1 MKKVTLVLLRNLS
14 EEDKKFIRE
23 KIGRYT
29 EIYFLDD
36 IEPEHPIVAD
46 AEIAIVSMAR
56 GEKTRKILS
65 RARNLRYI
73 QTLVAGVDNLPFEEL
88 PRDVVIASNAGANA
102 EEVAEFAVALT
113 LAAAKK
119 IVLFDREMRRG
130 IWRSDTPHLIRD
142 SVIMILGY
150 GKIGREVAKRLR
162 PFKPKKII
170 GVNRRGFRDDYVDE
184 VVKPDRIY
192 DVIKEV
198 DILISTLPLTKETRG
213 LINKELLKKM
223 KRDAILVNVGRG
235 PVIDED
241 ALYHHLKENPEFT
254 AALDV
259 WWRYPSKR
267 GEETF
272 QNNPFHELENIIMTP
287 HMAGAW
293 KGFRRKLLSHAL
305 ENVLRYLKGEDIEN
319 KVRIEDYI

>member
-14 EEDKKFIRE
+14 EEDKKFIIDM
-23 KIGRYT
+23 IGRYT

-36 IEPEHPIVAD
+36 IEPEDPIVEH
-46 AEIAIVSMAR
+46 AEIAIVAMAR
-56 GEKTRKILS
+56 SEKTRKILS
-65 RARNLRYI
+65 KAKNLRYI
-73 QTLVAGVDNLPFEEL
+73 QTLMAGVDNLPFNEL

-102 EEVAEFAVALT
+102 EEVAEFTIALT

-119 IVLFDREMRRG
+119 IVLFDSEMRRG

-150 GKIGREVAKRLR
+150 GNIGREVAKRLR
-162 PFKPKKII
+162 PFKPRKII
-170 GVNRRGFRDDYVDE
+170 GVNRRGVGDDFVDE
-184 VVKPDRIY
+184 VIRPDRVY
-192 DVIKEV
+192 EVIKNV
-198 DILISTLPLTKETRG
+198 DILISTLPLTKETRDF
-213 LINKELLKKM
+213 INKELLERMKK
-223 KRDAILVNVGRG
+223 DAILVNVGRG
-235 PVIDED
+235 PIIDEK
-241 ALYHHLKENPEFT
+241 ALYEHLKENPEFT

-259 WWRYPSKR
+259 WWRYPSRR
-267 GEETF
+267 GEKTF
-272 QNNPFHELENIIMTP
+272 QNLPFHKLENIVMTP

-305 ENVLRYLKGEDIEN
+305 ENVLRYLRGEDIKN